1 MNMKSKNLV
10 LSLLILFVTL
20 SITAQSDLSGYAG
33 NWKMTPSN
41 PSHAFSKISITNN
54 GNTVSIKLKKS
65 PLKSYNGRINPS
77 TNRLE
82 PYIDEKGY
90 YLILGAAN
98 TMSLYEIDTN
108 TKVGDY
114 IK

>member
-1 MNMKSKNLV
+1 MKSKNFLFSFLV
-10 LSLLILFVTL
+10 LFVMF
-20 SITAQSDLSGYAG
+20 SFTAQSDLSGYAG

-41 PSHAFSKISITNN
+41 PSHALSKLSITNN

-65 PLKSYNGRINPS
+65 PLKSYNGRVNPS

-90 YLILGAAN
+90 YIILGAAN